1 MRMNTKSG
9 FDFQWERTHALEGS
23 WLVVRDLPEEETF
36 EEDMI
41 AHNVIPGILPM
52 ITTRLDGTKQRR
64 YLIDGCCSLRES
76 LLGQKLSGQEFR
88 NLMNQLFAR
97 IAEGRRYLLREESFV
112 VRPDTIFVRLDTG
125 EPELI
130 YCPEYECPLPDQM
143 RSLSDWLLEYLDA
156 GDAEAVYS
164 GYAFHVMSHE
174 EGNTMQRM
182 IGMLSGEESPGDVLR
197 IPQYQ
202 VAEESRDMRGG
213 DNARYRSPDVR
224 NTVSAGVIAADDL
237 GSSVTAA
244 GPQKKKGLRGF
255 FSFLSGLSV
264 FCGFVGILVWMIG

>member
-1 MRMNTKSG
+1 
-9 FDFQWERTHALEGS
+9 
-23 WLVVRDLPEEETF
+23 
-36 EEDMI
+36 
-41 AHNVIPGILPM
+41 
-52 ITTRLDGTKQRR
+52 
-64 YLIDGCCSLRES
+64 
-76 LLGQKLSGQEFR
+76 
-88 NLMNQLFAR
+88 
-97 IAEGRRYLLREESFV
+97 
-112 VRPDTIFVRLDTG
+112 
-125 EPELI
+125 
-130 YCPEYECPLPDQM
+130 
-143 RSLSDWLLEYLDA
+143 
-156 GDAEAVYS
+156 
-164 GYAFHVMSHE
+164 
-174 EGNTMQRM
+174 MQRM

-237 GSSVTAA
+237 GSSATAA